1 MYKLIRKKSQSYSK
15 PKRMS
20 DVFQFPYP
28 FIESL
33 LLITPFKDVLN
44 LLSINRANQAE
55 HYMLVKKCLFIVR
68 AENKIEWITH
78 VPQIQKNILER
89 ILYMDKIF
97 SGTPINL
104 TIGRFANEPIVSGFI
119 RTMILKEI
127 SRKDNLPVS
136 LNEIRLK
143 IFSNGKYLFDD
154 KFMES
159 INYTTDILCELNEFL
174 SIGYMEIDESVEA
187 YGYSEII
194 KWIF

>member
-1 MYKLIRKKSQSYSK
+1 
-15 PKRMS
+15 
-20 DVFQFPYP
+20 
-28 FIESL
+28 
-33 LLITPFKDVLN
+33 
-44 LLSINRANQAE
+44 
-55 HYMLVKKCLFIVR
+55 
-68 AENKIEWITH
+68 
-78 VPQIQKNILER
+78 
-89 ILYMDKIF
+89 MDKIF